1 MKVRPF
7 AIAALISFGFGSTL
21 ALPAH
26 ATTLDASGV
35 EFDFGNPGNADVLED
50 AQVGHGHYYY
60 DVATIDGT
68 VIDAVVTVVAV
79 SDALVSTGDYLYVNQ
94 AEADILNGLNDPLE
108 ADLTPGCYSNV
119 AYVSDPYSYFE
130 GDFVAAD
137 RLSDG
142 RISIVDEDQG
152 SGSDIGINNDVEI
165 CTRYDEPSAPSS
177 MSIKIEFYED
187 VLPVTL
193 ENVVLNVQDIDG
205 GQSVTFTSPKPS
217 SFELTSGSALEVTE
231 DVTYTRF
238 FGQDSSDDDPNF
250 AADVRYDSISM
261 LTYEFGFSE
270 GAGGGSLSVIFESF
284 VGNLPGSEPLA
295 STGYDDTVTGIVVL
309 AGFAFLAMGTL
320 IARRRSSRGNAPR

>member
-1 MKVRPF
+1 MRIRPF
-7 AIAALISFGFGSTL
+7 AIAALISFGLGSTL

-35 EFDFGNPGNADVLED
+35 EFDFGNPGNADVLEA
-50 AQVGHGHYYY
+50 AQVGHEFTYY

-108 ADLTPGCYSNV
+108 ADLTPGCYSNA
-119 AYVSDPYSYFE
+119 AYVSDPYNYFE

-142 RISIVDEDQG
+142 RISIVDEDPG
-152 SGSDIGINNDVEI
+152 SASDIGINNDVEI

-177 MSIKIEFYED
+177 MSIRIEFYED

-217 SFELTSGSALEVTE
+217 SFELTSGSELSVTE
-231 DVTYTRF
+231 DVTSTRF
-238 FGQDSSDDDPNF
+238 YGEDSSDDDPNF
-250 AADVRYDSISM
+250 AADVHYDSISM

-270 GAGGGSLSVIFESF
+270 GAGGGSLSVVFESF

-295 STGYDDTVTGIVVL
+295 NTGSDDNAPGIVFFAGLVLVL
-309 AGFAFLAMGTL
+309 AGVIT
-320 IARRRSSRGNAPR
+320 ARRLTRA